1 VSGEGGTLNIGGMDR
16 RELLSAL
23 ARWTVPTVVTLS
35 LATRTAQAASC
46 PPCTKVRPG
55 GSSCLACSMN
65 LMLNCQCE
73 PCLGPPYC
81 ASGATP
87 QPGWAPP
94 SLSQSPGASS
104 LGGGSGPG
112 EGVINALRR
121 RRALAQQ
128 DDPFASPFT
137 RRRLGAPT
145 DSIFGPTQRG
155 PYGRDTRSPAARGLY
170 ERLRRPENRRLP

>member
-1 VSGEGGTLNIGGMDR
+1 MSGEGGTPNIGGMDR

-46 PPCTKVRPG
+46 PPCTKNQS
-55 GSSCLACSMN
+55 GSCRACTMRQ
-65 LMLNCQCE
+65 MLNCQCE

-81 ASGATP
+81 AGGTA

-104 LGGGSGPG
+104 LGGGSGPS

-128 DDPFASPFT
+128 DDPFAAPFT

-155 PYGRDTRSPAARGLY
+155 PYGRDTRSPASRGLY
-170 ERLRRPENRRLP
+170 ERLRSPENRRVP

>member
-1 VSGEGGTLNIGGMDR
+1 MSASGKGGTPNVGGMDR

-46 PPCTKVRPG
+46 PPCTKKQPS
-55 GSSCLACSMN
+55 GSCRACSMN
-65 LMLNCQCE
+65 QMLNCQCE

-81 ASGATP
+81 ASAGAV
-87 QPGWAPP
+87 QPGWAAP
-94 SLSQSPGASS
+94 SLSQSR
-104 LGGGSGPG
+104 GGGPS
-112 EGVINALRR
+112 EDVLNALRQ
-121 RRALAQQ
+121 RRALTQQ
-128 DDPFASPFT
+128 ADPFASPFT
-137 RRRLGAPT
+137 RRRLGTPT

>member
-1 VSGEGGTLNIGGMDR
+1 VSGKGGIPNVGGMDR

-46 PPCTKVRPG
+46 PPCTKKQPS
-55 GSSCLACSMN
+55 GSCRACSMN
-65 LMLNCQCE
+65 QMLNCQCE

-81 ASGATP
+81 ASSTTA
-87 QPGWAPP
+87 QPGWAAP

-104 LGGGSGPG
+104 LGGLRGPS
-112 EGVINALRR
+112 ENVLSTLRR
-121 RRALAQQ
+121 RRALTQQ

-137 RRRLGAPT
+137 RRRPGAPT
-145 DSIFGPTQRG
+145 DSIFGPTPRS
-155 PYGRDTRSPAARGLY
+155 PYGRDSRSPAGRGLY
-170 ERLRRPENRRLP
+170 ERLRRPEDRR